1 MVLDNLLG
9 GALNSIGM
17 LPVEHNGQKQD
28 AARCLESAASLAAT
42 IERP

>member
-17 LPVEHNGQKQD
+17 LPTERSDPINEKI
-28 AARCLESAASLAAT
+28 LAISEDK
-42 IERP
+42 IEGVHAL

>member
-17 LPVEHNGQKQD
+17 LPVEHNGQK
-28 AARCLESAASLAAT
+28 AGRCSMIGVGS
-42 IERP
+42 INK